1 MSRREYFKEE
11 NRIKK
16 IAVVFSVVL
25 AMTIVAFG
33 FVFNLYNKKLR
44 ESARDSLL
52 ELGSINAVV
61 PNQIQIE
68 NETLEQAST
77 TQDKGIN
84 EVANETVVSK
94 HDVEKIENNL
104 DNENTVSEENLANEE
119 ISEENQ
125 TEETKT
131 EDGQNAINDMQ
142 TVQNFEPSFVAPI
155 SGEIIKDFASDSL
168 VYSKTLDEWT
178 THYGIDIRADKMSV
192 VASSEAG
199 TVESIKNDPR
209 YGLTITISHP
219 DGYKTIYS
227 NLLSSEFVK
236 EGDVV
241 ESGQTIGTVG
251 ESASFEVSDDPHLH
265 FEIMKDG
272 EYLNPTLYLR

>member
-16 IAVVFSVVL
+16 IAAVFSVVL
-25 AMTIVAFG
+25 AMTVVAFAL
-33 FVFNLYNKKLR
+33 VFNLYNKKLR
-44 ESARDSLL
+44 ENARNSLL
-52 ELGSINAVV
+52 ELGSVNAVV
-61 PNQIQIE
+61 PNQIDSE
-68 NETLEQAST
+68 NIILEQAST

-84 EVANETVVSK
+84 EVKNEVTNESK
-94 HDVEKIENNL
+94 SEVIAKHNEEKIENTI
-104 DNENTVSEENLANEE
+104 EEEVTSEENT
-119 ISEENQ
+119 EENN
-125 TEETKT
+125 
-131 EDGQNAINDMQ
+131 DGYVAPADENY
-142 TVQNFEPSFVAPI
+142 EPSFIAPV
-155 SGEIIKDFASDSL
+155 SGEIIKDFASDTL

-178 THYGIDIRADKMSV
+178 THYGIDIRADKMGV
-192 VASSEAG
+192 VAASEAG

-219 DGYKTIYS
+219 AGYKTIYS

-241 ESGQTIGTVG
+241 EKAQTIGTVG

-272 EYLNPTLYLR
+272 EYLNPTIYLR